1 MGLDRER
8 MMAKISYIRE
18 QTTSIKELLERKK
31 KEEILLDPWLIKG
44 LKYSL
49 QTAIEAMIDLAY
61 HIAAKKFGH
70 APGDVRDAL
79 RILLE
84 AGLIAWENRPVYSA
98 MIDFRNR
105 IVHGYQEVSSE
116 RVYEMARN
124 ELSDFE
130 KFILEIKPLLPNDQS
145 KGKPCSS

>member
-1 MGLDRER
+1 VGLDRER

-18 QTTSIKELLERKK
+18 QTTSIKELLDSEK
-31 KEEILLDPWLIKG
+31 KEEILEDPWLIKG

-61 HIAAKKFGH
+61 HIAAKKFGR
-70 APGDVRDAL
+70 APGDAREAL

-84 AGLIAWENRPVYSA
+84 AGLIARENWPVYSA
-98 MIDFRNR
+98 MIGFRNR

-124 ELSDFE
+124 ELADFE
-130 KFILEIKPLLPNDQS
+130 KFICEIKPLLPNDRS
-145 KGKPCSS
+145 EGKPCSS

>member
-1 MGLDRER
+1 VSLDRER
-8 MMAKISYIRE
+8 MMAKISHIRE
-18 QTTSIKELLERKK
+18 QTTSIKGLLDSEK
-31 KEEILLDPWLIKG
+31 KEEILEDPWLIKG

-70 APGDVRDAL
+70 APGDAREAL
-79 RILLE
+79 RIILE
-84 AGLIAWENRPVYSA
+84 AGLIARENWPVYSA
-98 MIDFRNR
+98 MIGFRNR

-124 ELSDFE
+124 ELADFE
-130 KFILEIKPLLPNDQS
+130 KFICEIKPLLPADRS
-145 KGKPCSS
+145 EDKPC

>member
-1 MGLDRER
+1 VSLDRER

-18 QTTSIKELLERKK
+18 QTISIKGLLDSEK
-31 KEEILLDPWLIKG
+31 KEEVLEDPWLIKG

-49 QTAIEAMIDLAY
+49 QTAIEAIIDLAY

-70 APGDVRDAL
+70 APGDAREAL

-84 AGLIAWENRPVYSA
+84 AGLITRENWPVYSA
-98 MIDFRNR
+98 MIGFRNR

-116 RVYEMARN
+116 RIYEMARN
-124 ELSDFE
+124 ELADFE
-130 KFILEIKPLLPNDQS
+130 KFICEIKPLLPNDRS
-145 KGKPCSS
+145 GGKPCSS